1 MKLYQVTHG
10 DVGVLLTSRE
20 SAQEAVRAIESAD
33 PYGGIPFIFE
43 SEAEHLE
50 ALNLVSQNAMEN
62 LLRYLE
68 VVYDDA

>member
-43 SEAEHLE
+43 SEEEHLE